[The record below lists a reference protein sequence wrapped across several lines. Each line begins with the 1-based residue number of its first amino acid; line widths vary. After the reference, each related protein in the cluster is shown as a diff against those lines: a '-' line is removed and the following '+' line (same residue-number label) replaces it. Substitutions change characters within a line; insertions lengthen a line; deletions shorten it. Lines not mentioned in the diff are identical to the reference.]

1 MSYKSRDLRAGHG
14 SWLFTGKVGA
24 WDVVKIGTWDVVG
37 IGTWDVV
44 GIGRCES
51 FSLRDGLFRSRF
63 GVMRGF
69 PRETAR
75 IST

>member
-24 WDVVKIGTWDVVG
+24 WDVVK

>member
-24 WDVVKIGTWDVVG
+24 WDVVKIGA
-37 IGTWDVV
+37 WDVV
-44 GIGRCES
+44 GIGRCEP
-51 FSLRDGLFRSRF
+51 FPLRDGLFRSRF